1 MARKP
6 KKQDSPVVQGPTQLE
21 ILELANEALR
31 NENERLKAQ
40 NAKLFERLKGLQ
52 RLQAQRAVVE
62 TVEEEDEE

>member
-6 KKQDSPVVQGPTQLE
+6 KKQDPPVVQGPTQLE

-52 RLQAQRAVVE
+52 RLQAQRAGVE